1 MNKSNGG
8 PAFPRDTKWNA
19 DGTTCQDGS
28 RGMSLRDWFA
38 GQALA
43 GSLGNPESA
52 IISERLM
59 AKVCYDYADAML
71 ADRNKE

>member
-1 MNKSNGG
+1 MKDNSL
-8 PAFPRDTKWNA
+8 PAFPVY
-19 DGTTCQDGS
+19 DGS
-28 RGMSLRDWFA
+28 KCDGMTLRDWFA

-43 GSLGNPESA
+43 GSLGNPESS

-71 ADRNKE
+71 VERNK